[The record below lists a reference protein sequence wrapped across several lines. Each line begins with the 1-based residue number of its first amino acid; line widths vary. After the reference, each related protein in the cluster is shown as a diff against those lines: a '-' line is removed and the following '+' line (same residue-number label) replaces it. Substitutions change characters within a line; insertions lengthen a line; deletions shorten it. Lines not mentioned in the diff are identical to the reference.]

1 MKKMRR
7 LIPAIAMLLV
17 SAVMLS
23 TASFA
28 WFTMS
33 ENASATGMQVQ
44 AKASGSLVIDSKP
57 LNDASKLTS
66 VALSSDAHVLT
77 PITLKS
83 ITGNDNTTWQ
93 WQKPKDGNLVD
104 SNTGLAADKDA
115 TGAVS
120 GLIAT
125 DPVEDQ
131 DYFEEIIYLG
141 SAGEELKNQKLTITL
156 KAPIASTG
164 EAVKAYSAAIY
175 VSTVT
180 SWNSAEP
187 SASDITLTTAP
198 THILHVDDYDENGA
212 DTEGGER
219 NTITLTG
226 TDGKGYTIPSVVGV
240 QNDNY
245 VGLRVVIRVFIDG
258 DLRSPN
264 KKTVT
269 PMEYKT
275 VAQDATFAADT
286 VYYVQANG
294 VWGLAN
300 LSGYEV
306 GDDLPDT
313 WATYEEGTPIE
324 SEYNYINSKDV
335 PVTGSTLQLDFK
347 VAEIPQNNNP

>member
-44 AKASGSLVIDSKP
+44 AKASGSLLIDNKP

-66 VALSSDAHVLT
+66 VSLDTGAHVLT
-77 PITLKS
+77 PITIKKDTS
-83 ITGNDNTTWQ
+83 NQNTTIT

-104 SNTGLAADKDA
+104 PTTGLAGT
-115 TGAVS
+115 TGLETV
-120 GLIAT
+120 T
-125 DPVEDQ
+125 PVAGQ

-141 SAGEELKNQKLTITL
+141 SAGDPLEDQKLTITL

-175 VSTVT
+175 VSTGT
-180 SWNSAEP
+180 SWTSGEAVSNVTNA
-187 SASDITLTTAP
+187 TVP
-198 THILHVDDYDENGA
+198 THILHVDTYDEDDDATNGA
-212 DTEGGER
+212 RNIVILDNGGA
-219 NTITLTG
+219 
-226 TDGKGYTIPSVVGV
+226 GYDIPSVVGV
-240 QNDNY
+240 QGDSW
-245 VGLRVVIRVFIDG
+245 VGLRVVIRIYIDG
-258 DLRSPN
+258 DLRSPDEIEVTTTDYVAVGKN
-264 KKTVT
+264 EDGTAKKYDPDET
-269 PMEYKT
+269 
-275 VAQDATFAADT
+275 
-286 VYYVQANG
+286 YYVQTNG

-300 LSGYEV
+300 DYGYTAES
-306 GDDLPDT
+306 DLPEN
-313 WATYEEGTPIE
+313 WATIVESDGE

-347 VAEIPQNNNP
+347 VADVNPSQNQGQ